1 MAIYTVRVVLRGAE
15 WDTYEKLHESMQA
28 SGYTREVTSDDG
40 VVFKLPDAEYVT
52 TKTLTSTRFEMK
64 SCALQRLITLIHRFL
79 LQKLFNGRGLYRRLD
94 APPFMAGHSLNDFL
108 L

>member
-1 MAIYTVRVVLRGAE
+1 MAIYTVRVVLSGAE

-52 TKTLTSTRFEMK
+52 TKSIDVYQVRDEVLRIAKTYNFDPQVLVTEAVQWAW
-64 SCALQRLITLIHRFL
+64 ALQ
-79 LQKLFNGRGLYRRLD
+79 K
-94 APPFMAGHSLNDFL
+94 A
-108 L
+108 